1 MKRGDRERGLPVEAR
16 PGKWENGRGMNARA
30 TNAQQLAEGES

>member
-16 PGKWENGRGMNARA
+16 PGKRENGTGMNARA
-30 TNAQQLAEGES
+30 TNAQQLAEGER